1 MNLFFETCDFLRK
14 QGDLSI
20 LNFFLGKREL
30 KKLKTIFSDT
40 VFFTLS
46 SHVQING
53 KRFPLK
59 FRISRTLIKSLKLKM
74 NMDFLNTWNRLKNY
88 VLKGMIT
95 YYELHNICIDN
106 LSYSN

>member
-40 VFFTLS
+40 VFFALFT
-46 SHVQING
+46 HVQING
-53 KRFPLK
+53 KYFPLK
-59 FRISRTLIKSLKLKM
+59 FRISCTLLKNGLFELIKLFFEMTPYFDSKLTILKQS
-74 NMDFLNTWNRLKNY
+74 TS
-88 VLKGMIT
+88 
-95 YYELHNICIDN
+95 N
-106 LSYSN
+106 LIS

>member
-14 QGDLSI
+14 QDDLSI

-40 VFFTLS
+40 VFFALFN
-46 SHVQING
+46 HVQING

-59 FRISRTLIKSLKLKM
+59 FRISCTLQF
-74 NMDFLNTWNRLKNY
+74 D
-88 VLKGMIT
+88 
-95 YYELHNICIDN
+95 ELYRMAYLD
-106 LSYSN
+106 LR